1 MIPKRNLLQDKEPM
15 FSCGNT
21 RVENRPAFFNLSDR
35 YHLARLYKSAKEPAA
50 RRERYSS
57 SVRSQPAVRSR
68 TGSARDR
75 ATAGRTKGLAGPTA
89 AIALSP
95 RPLFFLPLPNYTQWS
110 SS

>member
-15 FSCGNT
+15 LSCGNT

-68 TGSARDR
+68 TGSARD
-75 ATAGRTKGLAGPTA
+75 TSTVGRPKALAVRTQ
-89 AIALSP
+89 LLTC
-95 RPLFFLPLPNYTQWS
+95 PLVPFSFCIFRIRLK
-110 SS
+110 